1 MGIVSTDRGFQHQQ
15 IILEDTRSVCP
26 VCRTVLPAVLVRR
39 DGRVIM
45 CKRCSQHG
53 AFESLVYGDA
63 ELFERIRPFNKP
75 GVQALEFTT
84 PVEHG
89 CPWDCGLCPDHQQ
102 HICLGII
109 EVNSLCNL
117 ECPLCVADSRP
128 IKDSGFS
135 LTFEQVNSILD
146 RFVATEGQPEV
157 VQFSGG
163 EPTLHPRILDFIALA
178 RDKGISYVMLN
189 TNGVRIAR
197 DDRFLEGLAKLNV
210 HIYLQFD
217 GFDPQTWLTLRG
229 RADLLE
235 IKLKALERLGE
246 AGLRVILVPA
256 IERGVNEHEI
266 GRIVDFGL
274 SHPAVFGISFQSAF
288 HAQRHLPFDPLE
300 RVTAPDILKALEN
313 QLNGVFRTSDFVAI
327 PCCAP
332 TCGMTTYALLMDS
345 QVLPVPRLLP
355 VESYLDYIKNRSMP
369 ALDRSL
375 LRLLEGLWS
384 GGAKAG
390 SEGLASSLFQA
401 LAQDCTPLDSGWESQ
416 RCASCRVGLPLSAH
430 KPLDLAR
437 HVFMISVRDF
447 MDPWT
452 FDVRDIH
459 KCCIAELL
467 PDGRTIP
474 FCAYNSLGYREQV
487 TEQLSWGILKGK
499 KPCPTGNRTLDS

>member
-1 MGIVSTDRGFQHQQ
+1 M
-15 IILEDTRSVCP
+15 
-26 VCRTVLPAVLVRR
+26 
-39 DGRVIM
+39 
-45 CKRCSQHG
+45 
-53 AFESLVYGDA
+53 
-63 ELFERIRPFNKP
+63 FERIAPFNKP
-75 GVQALEFTT
+75 GVAPLQFST
-84 PVEHG
+84 VVQQG
-89 CPWDCGLCPDHQQ
+89 CPFDCGLCPEHRQ

-117 ECPLCVADSRP
+117 ECPLCFADSGPR
-128 IKDSGFS
+128 KASGFS
-135 LTFEQVNSILD
+135 LTFEQVNFILD
-146 RFVATEGQPEV
+146 RFVATEGSPEV

-163 EPTLHPRILDFIALA
+163 EPTLHPHILDFILLA

-189 TNGVRIAR
+189 TNGLRIAR
-197 DDRFLEGLAKLNV
+197 DDRFLEGLAKHNV

-217 GFDPQTWLTLRG
+217 GFDPQTSLRLRG
-229 RADLLE
+229 RGDLLE
-235 IKLKALERLGE
+235 IKLKALERLGD

-274 SHPAVFGISFQSAF
+274 SHPAVFGISFQSVY
-288 HAQRHLPFDPLE
+288 HAQRHPPFDPLE
-300 RVTAPDILKALEN
+300 RVTAPDILKALEH
-313 QLNGVFRTSDFVAI
+313 QLDGVFRLSDFVAI

-332 TCGMTTYALLMDS
+332 TCGMTTYALLLDG
-345 QVLPVPRLLP
+345 QVLPVPRMLP
-355 VESYLDYIKNRSMP
+355 VESYLDSTQNRTMP
-369 ALDRSL
+369 ALDQSL

-384 GGAKAG
+384 AGAKAG
-390 SEGLASSLFQA
+390 SESLAGSLFQA
-401 LAQDCTPLDSGWESQ
+401 LAQDCAPSEGDWGLQ

-467 PDGRTIP
+467 PDGRQVP

-487 TEQLSWGILKGK
+487 VQKLSRDPPVRKSL
-499 KPCPTGNRTLDS
+499 T